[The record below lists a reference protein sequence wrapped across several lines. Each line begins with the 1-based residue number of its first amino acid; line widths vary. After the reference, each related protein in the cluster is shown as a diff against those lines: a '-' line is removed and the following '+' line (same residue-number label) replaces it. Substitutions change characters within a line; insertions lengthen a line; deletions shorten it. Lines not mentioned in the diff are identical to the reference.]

1 MYEVVN
7 EELKI
12 KACNLGDLTV
22 EQVSY
27 FLKQWEEGA
36 AIGTLT
42 MFYDMD
48 SYLVLNRDNKDYPS
62 YLEIAEGY
70 LVATDEDRKQIR
82 DNCPESMRETMNLM
96 ESFIKHSR
104 VTTETHHAL
113 KNHIQNSKN
122 MDVLRYIDKMYTD
135 YAAYVAFRYGI
146 MEGKRIERR
155 KKRQSASA

>member
-42 MFYDMD
+42 MFYDRNG
-48 SYLVLNRDNKDYPS
+48 YLVLNKDNKGYHS
-62 YLEIAEGY
+62 HLEITEEY
-70 LVATDEDRKQIR
+70 LTAADEEREQLR
-82 DNCPESMRETMNLM
+82 NNCPKSMQETMNVM
-96 ESFIKHSR
+96 ESFIKYSR

-113 KNHIQNSKN
+113 KNRIQSSKN
-122 MDVLRYIDKMYTD
+122 RDVLRYIDKIYTD
-135 YAAYVAFRYGI
+135 CAAYIAFKYGV